1 MGWAS
6 SKNIRQCD
14 YIEILLF
21 SFFQIFPC
29 ALFILHEEVLM
40 TKKDFLLPVMKVHA
54 GDLHRRALVVGDPQR
69 AEAASR
75 LLEGTRQVGSNREY
89 VTYAGSFAG
98 VNLVVCSHGVGAAGA
113 SVCFTELLDGGVEVI
128 LRAGTCGA
136 LKEEID
142 DGSLI
147 VGTAAIREDGTS
159 DQLVPLAYPAFADA
173 SLVQA
178 LEKAAAAQGK
188 FYRGVVLT
196 QAHLY
201 PGLLPST
208 VDLWCRAGAV
218 AIEMEFAALLVIASL
233 RGARAGGIFTS
244 DGNLVRKQAVLA
256 SDNYDPHR
264 QVVKQGV
271 QKMLQVALEGLV
283 QG

>member
-1 MGWAS
+1 MPK
-6 SKNIRQCD
+6 KN
-14 YIEILLF
+14 
-21 SFFQIFPC
+21 
-29 ALFILHEEVLM
+29 
-40 TKKDFLLPVMKVHA
+40 FLLPVMKVQA
-54 GDLHRRALVVGDPQR
+54 SDLPQRALVVGDPGR
-69 AEAASR
+69 AEAASC
-75 LLEGTRQVGSNREY
+75 LLESARLVGSNREY
-89 VTYAGSFAG
+89 VTYAGSYNG
-98 VNLVVCSHGVGAAGA
+98 VDLVICSHGVGAAGA
-113 SVCFTELLDGGVEVI
+113 SVCFTELLDGGVEV
-128 LRAGTCGA
+128 LVRAGTCGA

-159 DQLVPLAYPAFADA
+159 DQLVPLAYPAFADP

-208 VDLWCRAGAV
+208 VDLWCKAGAA
-218 AIEMEFAALLVIASL
+218 AIEMEYAAMLVIASL

-244 DGNLVRKQAVLA
+244 DGNLVRKRAALA
-256 SDNYDPHR
+256 SENYAPHR
-264 QVVKQGV
+264 SVVQLGV